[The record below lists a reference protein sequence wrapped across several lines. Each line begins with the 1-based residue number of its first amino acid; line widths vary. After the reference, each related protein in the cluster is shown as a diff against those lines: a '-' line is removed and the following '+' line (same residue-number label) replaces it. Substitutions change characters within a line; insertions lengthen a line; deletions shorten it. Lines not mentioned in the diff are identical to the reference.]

1 MEKPW
6 AGIMKI
12 FNITAQVY
20 ESNDSS
26 KQTILLNK
34 EVNSK
39 SEAEARSKFENYH
52 LIPHYT
58 LVKIYSV
65 EEISQDAS

>member
-1 MEKPW
+1 
-6 AGIMKI
+6 MKT

-20 ESNDSS
+20 ESNDST

-34 EVNSK
+34 EVRSE
-39 SEAEARSKFENYH
+39 SEADAKIKFENYH
-52 LIPHYT
+52 LVPHYN

-65 EEISQDAS
+65 EEIPQVAS